1 MTIIDSHCHL
11 DFPDFAEDLDG
22 VVERARAAGVE
33 RMITIGAK
41 VSKAP
46 GVVAIA
52 ERYHDV
58 FFTVGTHPHE
68 AAGEDAEDFDA
79 MRAFARHPKCV
90 GIGEAGLDYH
100 YDSAPRDV
108 AQRVF
113 RGHIALARELDL
125 PLVIHTRD
133 ADADMAAILT
143 DEMGQGRFRALLHCF
158 TASRE
163 LAETALDLGL
173 MISFSGVVTFKKS
186 EELRAIA
193 RDVPLD
199 RILVETDA
207 PYLAPTPHRGRRNEP
222 AFVVATAG
230 VVAEARGI
238 TPGSAGRGDAR
249 QHARSLWQTAP
260 CRRQAA
266 AGRRIVAL
274 TLRLTIL
281 GCGSSGGVP
290 RIAEGWGACDPAN
303 PKNRRRRCSV
313 LVERFGSQGATTV
326 LVDTSPDL
334 REQLLDADV
343 EAARRRSFE
352 SSPRRSHAWHRR
364 SEAALLGHAP
374 PPVDMLYERADVAQ
388 SHRCILLYFSDA

>member
-1 MTIIDSHCHL
+1 LGRCRMTIIDSHCHL

-33 RMITIGAK
+33 RMITIGTK
-41 VSKAP
+41 MSKAG
-46 GVVAIA
+46 GVVGIA
-52 ERYHDV
+52 EQYDDV

-100 YDSAPRDV
+100 YNNAPRDV

-125 PLVIHTRD
+125 PLVIHARD
-133 ADADMAAILT
+133 ADDDMAAILS
-143 DEMGQGRFRALLHCF
+143 DEMGQGRFSALLHCF
-158 TASRE
+158 TSSRQ

-173 MISFSGVVTFKKS
+173 SISFSGVVTFKKS
-186 EELRAIA
+186 EGLRAIA

-222 AFVVATAG
+222 AFVVATAA

-238 TPGSAGRGDAR
+238 TPEALAEAT
-249 QHARSLWQTAP
+249 HANTHAIFSRLPTASGKLL
-260 CRRQAA
+260 QA
-266 AGRRIVAL
+266 L
-274 TLRLTIL
+274 
-281 GCGSSGGVP
+281 GSS
-290 RIAEGWGACDPAN
+290 
-303 PKNRRRRCSV
+303 
-313 LVERFGSQGATTV
+313 
-326 LVDTSPDL
+326 
-334 REQLLDADV
+334 
-343 EAARRRSFE
+343 
-352 SSPRRSHAWHRR
+352 H
-364 SEAALLGHAP
+364 
-374 PPVDMLYERADVAQ
+374 
-388 SHRCILLYFSDA
+388 